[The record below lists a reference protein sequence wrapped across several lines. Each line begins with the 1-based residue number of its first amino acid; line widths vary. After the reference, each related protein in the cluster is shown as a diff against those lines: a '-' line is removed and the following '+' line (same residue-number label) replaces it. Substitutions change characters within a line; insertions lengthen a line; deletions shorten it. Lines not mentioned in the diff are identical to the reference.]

1 MDQRNQFFI
10 AHVFFL
16 TALVFLLC
24 AAVVVITRQRREW
37 KPMLLALLPLSLIFL
52 TAYLGKHWADAH
64 QVVNIFYDGLMI
76 YNTYY
81 FWKVGQQL
89 TFWFYIL
96 AVVSTALDFAM
107 HFVIRPM

>member
-1 MDQRNQFFI
+1 MDQRNQFLI
-10 AHVFFL
+10 AHIFFL

-24 AAVVVITRQRREW
+24 AAVVVIMRQRREG
-37 KPMLLALLPLSLIFL
+37 KPVVLAFLPLALIFL
-52 TAYLGKHWADAH
+52 TAYLGKHWASAH
-64 QVVNIFYDGLMI
+64 QGVNIFYDGLLI

-81 FWKVGQQL
+81 FWKAEQYL
-89 TFWFYIL
+89 IFWFYIL

>member
-1 MDQRNQFFI
+1 MNQRDQFLI
-10 AHVFFL
+10 AHIFFL

-24 AAVVVITRQRREW
+24 AAVVVIIRQRRER
-37 KPMLLALLPLSLIFL
+37 KSMVLAFLPLALIFL
-52 TAYLGKHWADAH
+52 TAYLGKHWASAH
-64 QVVNIFYDGLMI
+64 QVVNIFYDGLLI

-81 FWKVGQQL
+81 FWKAEQRL